1 MSNSGILSNYTYI
14 YAAFSVDFILNKGYY
29 DVRNNDIS
37 QTRSIIMNEL
47 LLTPFETSQLIAKS
61 VREKRLS
68 INLSQQSLSKTS
80 GVSYS
85 VIKKF
90 ELTGKIS
97 LESLLKIAA
106 ALGCL
111 DDFSAVFKKNI
122 DEASTSLDELIKQK
136 TRKRGWK

>member
-1 MSNSGILSNYTYI
+1 
-14 YAAFSVDFILNKGYY
+14 
-29 DVRNNDIS
+29 
-37 QTRSIIMNEL
+37 MNEL
-47 LLTPFETSQLIAKS
+47 LISPSEVSSKLSKS

-68 INLSQQSLSKTS
+68 LNTSQQSLSKSS

-90 ELTGKIS
+90 ELVGKIS

-111 DDFSAVFKKNI
+111 SEFTQLFKIDSLEAV
-122 DEASTSLDELIKQK
+122 SSLDELMNQK
-136 TRKRGWK
+136 TRKRGRK